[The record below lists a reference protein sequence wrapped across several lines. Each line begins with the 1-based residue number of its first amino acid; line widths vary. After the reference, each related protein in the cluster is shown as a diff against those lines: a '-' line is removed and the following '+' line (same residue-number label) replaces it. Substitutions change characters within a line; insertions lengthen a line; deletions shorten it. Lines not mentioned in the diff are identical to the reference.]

1 MRPLQAYDHLFTL
14 TSVSVNH
21 AVTTDQRIWVRARPI
36 VRAHTHQLRIAPP
49 SASQRL
55 VCCQDLVDFLARGRV
70 GALVEDRDA

>member
-14 TSVSVNH
+14 TSASEDRT
-21 AVTTDQRIWVRARPI
+21 VTTDQRIWLWAQPI
-36 VRAHTHQLRIAPP
+36 GRAHTHQLGIAPP